1 MVKMMPGYFTYSGI
15 KVSKESREMLQQYYA
30 SETEMIQDI
39 MDLLDNKTENNTSV
53 SSNL

>member
-1 MVKMMPGYFTYSGI
+1 MMSGYLEYLGI
-15 KVSKESREMLQQYYA
+15 KASKESREMLQQYYT

-39 MDLLDNKTENNTSV
+39 LDSLDNKTENNTSV

>member
-1 MVKMMPGYFTYSGI
+1 MSGYLEYLGI
-15 KVSKESREMLQQYYA
+15 KVSKESRKMLQQYYA

-39 MDLLDNKTENNTSV
+39 LDSLDNKTENNTSV

>member
-1 MVKMMPGYFTYSGI
+1 MSGYFEYLGI
-15 KVSKESREMLQQYYA
+15 KASKKSRKMLQQYYA

-39 MDLLDNKTENNTSV
+39 MDSLDNKTENNTSV

>member
-1 MVKMMPGYFTYSGI
+1 MPDYLESLGI
-15 KVSKESREMLQQYYA
+15 KASKESREMLQQYYA

-39 MDLLDNKTENNTSV
+39 MDSLDNKTENNTSV

>member
-1 MVKMMPGYFTYSGI
+1 MSDYLEYLGI

-39 MDLLDNKTENNTSV
+39 LDSLDNKTENNTSV

>member
-1 MVKMMPGYFTYSGI
+1 MSGYLEYLRI
-15 KVSKESREMLQQYYA
+15 KVSKESREMLQQYYV

-39 MDLLDNKTENNTSV
+39 MDSLDNKTENNTSV

>member
-1 MVKMMPGYFTYSGI
+1 MPGYLEYLGI
-15 KVSKESREMLQQYYA
+15 KASKESREMLQQYYA

-39 MDLLDNKTENNTSV
+39 LDSLDNKTENNTSV